1 MCGRQQTTIQFI
13 ECETEAVCKRRNF
26 GTVHHSWTEDWR
38 RSLDTGQ
45 FEKKKSRADINHINE
60 WTTSDRNRI
69 TQCSAKMRQINVETE
84 DPLKRIQEEINE
96 VARRE
101 QELRGHRLNDSDDC
115 LSSANSDDSGLS
127 LSPSPV
133 HSPSVSNLKDKIEAQ
148 AASNLQQINGTN
160 GTTTGGALMTNGTT
174 RQFMMPQSNSL
185 TRARSTP
192 QLFQISPNRRFNVN
206 PNQRGIMQK
215 FIASRGRLN
224 KLQPSAASVG
234 AVGATNGQL
243 SSANGHSLNASSHV
257 ITQEQHRSPIELN
270 RSHIMLPPTAISTP
284 PVIERDSNGRPI
296 RRGYIPV
303 EEKIQKELRDLKN
316 RETELKRLRKQ
327 KRVASQSDLLELNY
341 GSDSGED
348 LSDEDSAVSNV
359 YPLSRKL
366 RSTKSIGELCEALTN
381 ASLSPRETPSPQF
394 DNRLGRNGNGGGGMR
409 PAMSLAQLCDLDPEE
424 APSSHKL
431 IAKWENLIQQKQQ
444 R

>member
-1 MCGRQQTTIQFI
+1 
-13 ECETEAVCKRRNF
+13 
-26 GTVHHSWTEDWR
+26 
-38 RSLDTGQ
+38 
-45 FEKKKSRADINHINE
+45 
-60 WTTSDRNRI
+60 
-69 TQCSAKMRQINVETE
+69 MRQINVETE

-101 QELRGHRLNDSDDC
+101 QELRQGHRLNDSMDDC

-127 LSPSPV
+127 LSPSPI

-148 AASNLQQINGTN
+148 AASNQINGTN
-160 GTTTGGALMTNGTT
+160 GALTNGIAST
-174 RQFMMPQSNSL
+174 RQQFTLPQSNSL

-192 QLFQISPNRRFNVN
+192 QLFQISPNRRFNPN

-224 KLQPSAASVG
+224 KLQPSAA
-234 AVGATNGQL
+234 VGATNGHV
-243 SSANGHSLNASSHV
+243 SSATSNTSLSANSSHA
-257 ITQEQHRSPIELN
+257 IKQDQQRSPIELS
-270 RSHIMLPPTAISTP
+270 RPHIMLPPTAISTP

-316 RETELKRLRKQ
+316 RESELKRLRKQ

-381 ASLSPRETPSPQF
+381 ASLSPRDTPSPQF
-394 DNRLGRNGNGGGGMR
+394 ESRPRCGNGGGMR
-409 PAMSLAQLCDLDPEE
+409 PAMSLAQLCDLGPEE

-431 IAKWENLIQQKQQ
+431 IAQWENLIQQKQQ

>member
-1 MCGRQQTTIQFI
+1 
-13 ECETEAVCKRRNF
+13 
-26 GTVHHSWTEDWR
+26 
-38 RSLDTGQ
+38 
-45 FEKKKSRADINHINE
+45 
-60 WTTSDRNRI
+60 
-69 TQCSAKMRQINVETE
+69 MRQINVETE

-101 QELRGHRLNDSDDC
+101 QELRQGHRLNDSSSMDDC

-127 LSPSPV
+127 LSPSPI

-148 AASNLQQINGTN
+148 SLASSNLQQLNGITGTLSTN
-160 GTTTGGALMTNGTT
+160 GITTAA
-174 RQFMMPQSNSL
+174 RQQFMAPPQSNPL

-192 QLFQISPNRRFNVN
+192 QLFQISPNRRFNPN

-224 KLQPSAASVG
+224 KLQPSAAASGVG
-234 AVGATNGQL
+234 AMANGQL
-243 SSANGHSLNASSHV
+243 SSANGNSLNGSSHM
-257 ITQEQHRSPIELN
+257 IKQEQHRSPIELN
-270 RSHIMLPPTAISTP
+270 QPHMMLPPTAISTP

-316 RETELKRLRKQ
+316 RESELKRLRKQ
-327 KRVASQSDLLELNY
+327 KRIASQSDLLELNY

-394 DNRLGRNGNGGGGMR
+394 DSRPGRGGTGGGMR

-431 IAKWENLIQQKQQ
+431 IAKWEHLIQQKQQ

>member
-1 MCGRQQTTIQFI
+1 
-13 ECETEAVCKRRNF
+13 
-26 GTVHHSWTEDWR
+26 
-38 RSLDTGQ
+38 
-45 FEKKKSRADINHINE
+45 
-60 WTTSDRNRI
+60 
-69 TQCSAKMRQINVETE
+69 MRQINVETE

-101 QELRGHRLNDSDDC
+101 QELRQGHRLNDSMDDC

-160 GTTTGGALMTNGTT
+160 GTTTTLMTNGTT

-224 KLQPSAASVG
+224 KLQPSAAIG
-234 AVGATNGQL
+234 ASNGQL
-243 SSANGHSLNASSHV
+243 SSANGNSLTVSSHV
-257 ITQEQHRSPIELN
+257 IKQEHLRSPIELN
-270 RSHIMLPPTAISTP
+270 RPHIMLPPTAISTP

-303 EEKIQKELRDLKN
+303 EEKIQKELRDMKN
-316 RETELKRLRKQ
+316 RESELKRLRKQ
-327 KRVASQSDLLELNY
+327 KRIASQSDLLELNY

-394 DNRLGRNGNGGGGMR
+394 DNRPGRCGNGGGGMR

>member
-1 MCGRQQTTIQFI
+1 M
-13 ECETEAVCKRRNF
+13 
-26 GTVHHSWTEDWR
+26 
-38 RSLDTGQ
+38 
-45 FEKKKSRADINHINE
+45 
-60 WTTSDRNRI
+60 RI
-69 TQCSAKMRQINVETE
+69 AKPDYQLSERTRTDKMRQINVETE

-101 QELRGHRLNDSDDC
+101 QELRQGHRLNDSSSMDDC

-127 LSPSPV
+127 LSPSPI

-148 AASNLQQINGTN
+148 SQASSNLQQQLNGT
-160 GTTTGGALMTNGTT
+160 LSTNGITT
-174 RQFMMPQSNSL
+174 ARQQFTAPPPQSNSL

-192 QLFQISPNRRFNVN
+192 QLFQISPNRRFNPN

-224 KLQPSAASVG
+224 KLQPSAA
-234 AVGATNGQL
+234 VGATANGQL
-243 SSANGHSLNASSHV
+243 SSANGNSLNGSSHV
-257 ITQEQHRSPIELN
+257 NKQEQQHRSPIELN

-316 RETELKRLRKQ
+316 RESELKRLRKQ

-394 DNRLGRNGNGGGGMR
+394 DNRPGRGGNGCGVGGGMR

-431 IAKWENLIQQKQQ
+431 IAKWEHLIQQKQQ

>member
-1 MCGRQQTTIQFI
+1 
-13 ECETEAVCKRRNF
+13 
-26 GTVHHSWTEDWR
+26 
-38 RSLDTGQ
+38 
-45 FEKKKSRADINHINE
+45 
-60 WTTSDRNRI
+60 
-69 TQCSAKMRQINVETE
+69 MRQIGVETE

-101 QELRGHRLNDSDDC
+101 QELRQGHRLNDSNDDC

-133 HSPSVSNLKDKIEAQ
+133 HSPSVSNLKDKIEA
-148 AASNLQQINGTN
+148 ASNQINGTN
-160 GTTTGGALMTNGTT
+160 GHDALTNGN
-174 RQFMMPQSNSL
+174 RQFILPHSKAL

-192 QLFQISPNRRFNVN
+192 QLFQISPNRRFNPN

-224 KLQPSAASVG
+224 KIHTTPSSNISIGTAG
-234 AVGATNGQL
+234 NNHT
-243 SSANGHSLNASSHV
+243 
-257 ITQEQHRSPIELN
+257 IKQEQHVLPIELN
-270 RSHIMLPPTAISTP
+270 RSHIILPPTAISTP
-284 PVIERDSNGRPI
+284 PIIERDSNGKPI
-296 RRGYIPV
+296 RRGYVPV

-316 RETELKRLRKQ
+316 RESELKRLRKQ
-327 KRVASQSDLLELNY
+327 NRIASQSDLLELNY
-341 GSDSGED
+341 GSDSGEE
-348 LSDEDSAVSNV
+348 LSDEDNVDNHV

-381 ASLSPRETPSPQF
+381 SSLSPRETPSPQF
-394 DNRLGRNGNGGGGMR
+394 ENRQRGSGLR
-409 PAMSLAQLCDLDPEE
+409 PAMSLAQLCDLDPEV

-431 IAKWENLIQQKQQ
+431 IAQWENLIQQKQQ

>member
-1 MCGRQQTTIQFI
+1 
-13 ECETEAVCKRRNF
+13 
-26 GTVHHSWTEDWR
+26 
-38 RSLDTGQ
+38 
-45 FEKKKSRADINHINE
+45 
-60 WTTSDRNRI
+60 
-69 TQCSAKMRQINVETE
+69 MRQIGVETE

-101 QELRGHRLNDSDDC
+101 QELRQGQRLNDSNDDC

-133 HSPSVSNLKDKIEAQ
+133 HSPSVSNLKDKIEA
-148 AASNLQQINGTN
+148 ASSQINGTN
-160 GTTTGGALMTNGTT
+160 GHDALTNGN
-174 RQFMMPQSNSL
+174 RQFILPQSKAL

-215 FIASRGRLN
+215 FIASRGRMN
-224 KLQPSAASVG
+224 KLHSTPSSN
-234 AVGATNGQL
+234 TSI
-243 SSANGHSLNASSHV
+243 SSSTSNNHMV
-257 ITQEQHRSPIELN
+257 KQEQHMLPIELK
-270 RSHIMLPPTAISTP
+270 SPHMMLPPTAISTP
-284 PVIERDSNGRPI
+284 PTIERDSNGKPI
-296 RRGYIPV
+296 RRGYVPV

-316 RETELKRLRKQ
+316 RECELKRLRKQ
-327 KRVASQSDLLELNY
+327 SRVASQSDLLELNY
-341 GSDSGED
+341 GSDSSGD
-348 LSDEDSAVSNV
+348 LSDEDNIDLTI

-381 ASLSPRETPSPQF
+381 SSLSPRETPSPQF
-394 DNRLGRNGNGGGGMR
+394 ENRQRGGGLR

>member
-1 MCGRQQTTIQFI
+1 
-13 ECETEAVCKRRNF
+13 
-26 GTVHHSWTEDWR
+26 
-38 RSLDTGQ
+38 
-45 FEKKKSRADINHINE
+45 
-60 WTTSDRNRI
+60 
-69 TQCSAKMRQINVETE
+69 MRQINVETE

-101 QELRGHRLNDSDDC
+101 QELRQGHRLNDSSSMDDC

-127 LSPSPV
+127 LSPSPI

-148 AASNLQQINGTN
+148 SQASSNLQQLNGTGGTLSTN
-160 GTTTGGALMTNGTT
+160 GITTTIATA
-174 RQFMMPQSNSL
+174 RQQFMAPQSNSL

-192 QLFQISPNRRFNVN
+192 QLFQISPNRRFNPN

-224 KLQPSAASVG
+224 KLQPSAD
-234 AVGATNGQL
+234 GQL
-243 SSANGHSLNASSHV
+243 SSANGNSLNGSSHV
-257 ITQEQHRSPIELN
+257 IKQEQHRSPIELN
-270 RSHIMLPPTAISTP
+270 RQHIMLPPTAISTP

-316 RETELKRLRKQ
+316 RESELKRLRKQ
-327 KRVASQSDLLELNY
+327 KRIASQSDLLELNY

-394 DNRLGRNGNGGGGMR
+394 DSRPGRGGNGGGMR

-431 IAKWENLIQQKQQ
+431 IAKWEHLIQQKQQ

>member
-1 MCGRQQTTIQFI
+1 
-13 ECETEAVCKRRNF
+13 
-26 GTVHHSWTEDWR
+26 
-38 RSLDTGQ
+38 
-45 FEKKKSRADINHINE
+45 
-60 WTTSDRNRI
+60 
-69 TQCSAKMRQINVETE
+69 MRQINVETE

-101 QELRGHRLNDSDDC
+101 QELRQGHRLNDSSSLDDC

-127 LSPSPV
+127 LSPSPI

-148 AASNLQQINGTN
+148 SQASSNLQQLNGTGGGGTLSAN
-160 GTTTGGALMTNGTT
+160 GIHATP
-174 RQFMMPQSNSL
+174 RQQQQFMAPQSNPL

-192 QLFQISPNRRFNVN
+192 QLFQISPNRRFNPN

-224 KLQPSAASVG
+224 KLQPSAAAGGGLG
-234 AVGATNGQL
+234 AMANGQL
-243 SSANGHSLNASSHV
+243 SSANGNSLNGSSHV
-257 ITQEQHRSPIELN
+257 LKQEQHRSPIELN
-270 RSHIMLPPTAISTP
+270 RQHMMLPPTAISTP

-316 RETELKRLRKQ
+316 RESELKRLRKQ
-327 KRVASQSDLLELNY
+327 KRIASQSDLLELNY

-394 DNRLGRNGNGGGGMR
+394 DSRPGRGGNGGGMR

-431 IAKWENLIQQKQQ
+431 IAKWEHLIQQKQQ

>member
-1 MCGRQQTTIQFI
+1 
-13 ECETEAVCKRRNF
+13 
-26 GTVHHSWTEDWR
+26 
-38 RSLDTGQ
+38 
-45 FEKKKSRADINHINE
+45 
-60 WTTSDRNRI
+60 
-69 TQCSAKMRQINVETE
+69 MRQINVETE

-101 QELRGHRLNDSDDC
+101 QELRQGHRLDSDDCC

-148 AASNLQQINGTN
+148 AASKLQQQINGTN
-160 GTTTGGALMTNGTT
+160 GNTTSTLMTNGTT
-174 RQFMMPQSNSL
+174 TRQFIMPQSNSL

-224 KLQPSAASVG
+224 KLQPSGATVG
-234 AVGATNGQL
+234 TVGATNGQL
-243 SSANGHSLNASSHV
+243 SSANGLNASSHV
-257 ITQEQHRSPIELN
+257 IKQEQQLRSPIELN
-270 RSHIMLPPTAISTP
+270 RPHMMLPPTAISTP

-316 RETELKRLRKQ
+316 RESELKRLRKQ
-327 KRVASQSDLLELNY
+327 KRITSQSDLLELNY

-394 DNRLGRNGNGGGGMR
+394 DNRPGRGGNGGGGMR

>member
-1 MCGRQQTTIQFI
+1 
-13 ECETEAVCKRRNF
+13 
-26 GTVHHSWTEDWR
+26 
-38 RSLDTGQ
+38 
-45 FEKKKSRADINHINE
+45 
-60 WTTSDRNRI
+60 
-69 TQCSAKMRQINVETE
+69 MRQINVETE

-101 QELRGHRLNDSDDC
+101 QELRQGRLNDSDDC

-148 AASNLQQINGTN
+148 TASNLQQITN
-160 GTTTGGALMTNGTT
+160 GTSTKGALMTNGTT
-174 RQFMMPQSNSL
+174 RQFTMPQSNSL
-185 TRARSTP
+185 TRSTSTP

-224 KLQPSAASVG
+224 KLQPSAAT
-234 AVGATNGQL
+234 VGATNGQL
-243 SSANGHSLNASSHV
+243 SSANGNSLIAGSHV
-257 ITQEQHRSPIELN
+257 IKQEPLRSPIELN

-327 KRVASQSDLLELNY
+327 KRIASQSDLLELNY

-394 DNRLGRNGNGGGGMR
+394 DNRLGRSGNGGGGMR

>member
-1 MCGRQQTTIQFI
+1 
-13 ECETEAVCKRRNF
+13 
-26 GTVHHSWTEDWR
+26 
-38 RSLDTGQ
+38 
-45 FEKKKSRADINHINE
+45 
-60 WTTSDRNRI
+60 
-69 TQCSAKMRQINVETE
+69 MRQINVETE
-84 DPLKRIQEEINE
+84 DPLKRIQKEINE

-101 QELRGHRLNDSDDC
+101 QELRQGHRLNDSDDC

-160 GTTTGGALMTNGTT
+160 GTTTTGGALMTNGTT

-234 AVGATNGQL
+234 TVGATNGQL
-243 SSANGHSLNASSHV
+243 SSANGHSLIASSHV
-257 ITQEQHRSPIELN
+257 IKQEQHRSPIELN

-327 KRVASQSDLLELNY
+327 KRIASQSDLLELNY

-394 DNRLGRNGNGGGGMR
+394 DNRLGRSGNGGGGMR